1 MQHYKFTIGKDE
13 KQISVPS
20 NWGEVT
26 LSTFQSIV
34 SINQDL
40 PAHEKKA
47 IELSLLMG
55 KKVSEIKELP
65 FPVIEKIIEHTN
77 TFLTVDGNF
86 DAIEGFTH
94 LGVNYVCPKW
104 DYTEITFGEWM
115 DAQTIINIKTEVEN
129 DNYENAHK
137 LIAVLCRKE
146 GITLYNSDEVELISE
161 GFKTLPM
168 SIVFSITSFFLQQ
181 KRAFVSSLGIFSTHL
196 LRVVE
201 RVRNIS
207 PDLGTMGHLQTLLD
221 MGDLLKSAYPQIQVS
236 NEPTSESPLHT

>member
-1 MQHYKFTIGKDE
+1 MQHYKFTIGKEE

-115 DAQTIINIKTEVEN
+115 DAQTIINIKTEIEG

-146 GITLYNSDEVELISE
+146 GIKLYNSDEVEFISE

-168 SIVFSITSFFLQQ
+168 SIVFAITSFFLKQ
-181 KRAFVSSLGIFSTHL
+181 KQIFVKSLGTFSAHL
-196 LRVVE
+196 LKVAE
-201 RVRNIS
+201 RVKNTS
-207 PDLGTMGHLQTLLD
+207 SDLDTSEHLQTLLN
-221 MGDLLKSAYPQIQVS
+221 MGDLLRSAYPQIQVS
-236 NEPTSESPLHT
+236 NNPTSESASHT